1 MKKCPLGCRQ
11 DDVSREGE
19 TFTETLIRTGKSV
32 AAASDMNESNQRQV
46 VAECGP
52 DQIEDDQ
59 QPAF

>member
-32 AAASDMNESNQRQV
+32 AAASD
-46 VAECGP
+46 
-52 DQIEDDQ
+52 IERIQ
-59 QPAF
+59 SEAGSC